1 MKPGSGDKPD
11 IWIVGKSS
19 RFTHE
24 IARML
29 NTILECLI
37 TERGNFDEA
46 LESISEQL
54 PDLILIDLVAKDLSA
69 VEFVKILHLSGKKQA
84 KIPLILFHPQ
94 KFDPTVLRETG
105 IEVINLVKKPVDEDE
120 LYDLL
125 VQLFPQH
132 EKEQDMKS
140 MVRRAKIKE
149 KLKYIEKLVPLP
161 STVKTIMEI
170 ANNPRSS
177 ARDLA
182 EEVKKDQSLTG
193 KILRIV
199 NSAYYGF
206 HREIGNVDHAIVVLG
221 FEEVMNIAQAACLL
235 QFFTGDNESLFNRN
249 KFWVHALGAAYIARA
264 LSRYT
269 PEIIPK
275 DAFVI
280 GLLHDFGK
288 VVLDQHFNKIFS
300 GIIAEAEKCNKP
312 LHQVCYEITG
322 TDHAEIGANV
332 ADNWNLPVQLV
343 KSIRYHHSPEL
354 TGIQEKGVHLAHLS
368 NVFCHR
374 YKIGMSGNVV
384 PDKPSVGSL
393 RALGIERK
401 DLDEVWKSLQIDP
414 EHIKSILSSSR

>member
-11 IWIVGKSS
+11 ILIVGKSS
-19 RFTHE
+19 RFTHKV
-24 IARML
+24 AKML

-37 TERGNFDEA
+37 TERGSFDEA
-46 LESISEQL
+46 LESISGQL
-54 PDLILIDLVAKDLSA
+54 PDLILIDSAAQDLSA
-69 VEFVKILHLSGKKQA
+69 VEFVKNLHLSGKKQA
-84 KIPLILFHPQ
+84 KIPLVLFHPD
-94 KFDPTVLRETG
+94 KFDPIVLQETQS
-105 IEVINLVKKPVDEDE
+105 EVINLVKKPVDEDE

-149 KLKYIEKLVPLP
+149 KLKYVNKLVPLP
-161 STVKTIMEI
+161 STVKTIMDI
-170 ANNPRSS
+170 ANDPRSS

-182 EEVKKDQSLTG
+182 KEVKKDQSLTG
-193 KILRIV
+193 KILKIV

-221 FEEVMNIAQAACLL
+221 FDEVMNITQAACLL
-235 QFFTGDNESLFNRN
+235 QFFTGDKEGLFNRR
-249 KFWVHALGAAYIARA
+249 KFWVHALGTAYIARA

-269 PEIIPK
+269 PEVIQK

-288 VVLDQHFNKIFS
+288 VVLDQHFSKIFS
-300 GIIAEAEKCNKP
+300 GILTEAEKRKLP
-312 LHQVCYEITG
+312 LHRVCYEITG

-332 ADNWNLPVQLV
+332 ADNWNMPVQLV
-343 KSIRYHHSPEL
+343 RSIRYHHSPEL
-354 TGIQEKGVHLAHLS
+354 ADSYDKGVHLAHLS
-368 NVFCHR
+368 NVFCHL

-384 PDKPSVGSL
+384 PDKPNVVSL
-393 RALGIERK
+393 RALGIEGE
-401 DLDEVWKSLQIDP
+401 DLDEIWKSLQIDQ
-414 EHIKSILSSSR
+414 EHIMSILK